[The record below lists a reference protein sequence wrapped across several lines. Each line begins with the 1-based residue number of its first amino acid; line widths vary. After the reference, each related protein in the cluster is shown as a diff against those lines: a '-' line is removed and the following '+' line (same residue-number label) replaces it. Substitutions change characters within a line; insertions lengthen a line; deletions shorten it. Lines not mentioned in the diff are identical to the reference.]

1 MEIPMPSIQPL
12 DPRAAD
18 GATAESL
25 AAVKAKLGMVPNMFA
40 TMARAPAALQGYLQF
55 SGALGAGRLSMRQRE
70 AIALAVAQENA
81 CGYCLAAHSAL
92 GRMAGMGD
100 ADLAAARA
108 ASGATPEE
116 AALTALARAVVR
128 SRGNPSKEELSA
140 FRARGFG
147 DADLLEVI
155 ANVALNVYTNYLN
168 HIAGTE
174 IDFPKVDLKLA
185 A

>member
-1 MEIPMPSIQPL
+1 MPSIQPL
-12 DPRAAD
+12 DPRAAE

-40 TMARAPAALQGYLQF
+40 TLARAPAALQGYLQL
-55 SGALGAGRLSMRQRE
+55 SGALGAGRLSIRQRE
-70 AIALAVAQENA
+70 AIALAVAQENS

-92 GRMAGMGD
+92 GKMAGMGE

-108 ASGATPEE
+108 GSGADPRE
-116 AALTALARAVVR
+116 AALTALARAIVR
-128 SRGNPSKEELSA
+128 SRGNPSREELA
-140 FRARGFG
+140 TFRAAGWG
-147 DADLLEVI
+147 DADVLEVI
-155 ANVALNVYTNYLN
+155 ANVALNVYTNYVN

-174 IDFPKVDLKLA
+174 IDFPKVDLKIA